1 MGRPIEI
8 PDKKKPKE
16 SFVMIGI
23 YPKTRI
29 KIKKIAKQTNQP
41 IYKVVDNL
49 VNETESYD

>member
-29 KIKKIAKQTNQP
+29 QIKNIAKETKLP
-41 IYKVVDNL
+41 IYKVVENV
-49 VNETESYD
+49 VNYYNGER